1 MPAPVRR
8 PKKKPVLFPSYSLS
22 QATTDQLNGDNSLAN
37 IMNTDAYQL
46 SKGNVGADGYIDGL
60 MPYPKDYRP
69 MTYYNDVI
77 KQDVGVLY
85 NPKTGDIK
93 SDGSSVSDAL
103 TDPNMAPIL
112 DMTRKSVEQKY
123 VSDMTPALQRPDA
136 LDMAQTSKPAPNM
149 RADALDLPQTTNPDM
164 GVDDYSKSGDERD
177 FTRMNA
183 TNAYDVANMYN
194 KPALEAINP
203 NDDRYDFVN
212 RNQAEEPV
220 LDYNPSEE
228 NDFINPN
235 GTNAYDVAS
244 MYGGNPNE
252 FPKDQAMFTGQEMP
266 TGARL
271 DPYME
276 IPQTDVPEGVL
287 SAKGGAEPKG
297 NGILNTDTTSSSDRK
312 GSAVSANARGSMMPF
327 AKINRNEMLM
337 RMGAKM
343 MAGSTQ
349 GYGAAMDAAFSEY
362 GNIKDANRQAETDAF
377 NKAEATRLAEERI
390 AALKAKAKAT
400 KTDSESVG
408 NLRYGV
414 SKLQN
419 GLEMIRG
426 AKGNLTGVNAGA
438 IFSRIYGKAVGSEA
452 EAQRL
457 FLKELGLDAIM
468 KRVSQTKGAISN
480 AEMKLFAASAPD
492 INSQE
497 IVWEKWI
504 ERQIQMSNILINRLE
519 TGGSVD
525 ENAKLSDTMPS
536 IDTSVGTTGTTND
549 DNALYNEADA
559 IIG

>member
-1 MPAPVRR
+1 MSRAILLNKRR
-8 PKKKPVLFPSYSLS
+8 KKKPKSLPRYTLS
-22 QATTDQLNGDNSLAN
+22 QAATDQMNQDNSLSS
-37 IMNTDAYQL
+37 IMNTDAFKL
-46 SKGNVGADGYIDGL
+46 SRGNVGADGYIDQF
-60 MPYPKDYRP
+60 MPPP
-69 MTYYNDVI
+69 P
-77 KQDVGVLY
+77 QPVLY
-85 NPKTGDIK
+85 N
-93 SDGSSVSDAL
+93 
-103 TDPNMAPIL
+103 
-112 DMTRKSVEQKY
+112 
-123 VSDMTPALQRPDA
+123 
-136 LDMAQTSKPAPNM
+136 
-149 RADALDLPQTTNPDM
+149 NP
-164 GVDDYSKSGDERD
+164 
-177 FTRMNA
+177 
-183 TNAYDVANMYN
+183 
-194 KPALEAINP
+194 
-203 NDDRYDFVN
+203 
-212 RNQAEEPV
+212 
-220 LDYNPSEE
+220 EE
-228 NDFINPN
+228 NDFGQLEYKPKPSLEMNYVGQEDNTSPRINAS
-235 GTNAYDVAS
+235 NAYGMPAKYKAILEAEAADKALV
-244 MYGGNPNE
+244 
-252 FPKDQAMFTGQEMP
+252 DQANAVLNDVEGNGFEEYTLSNATQPVSYENERYNSLPLTNDQYEPINDMVAGENLFPYTSVPDGHHRMPDGSIMPDSEMD
-266 TGARL
+266 A
-271 DPYME
+271 D
-276 IPQTDVPEGVL
+276 GVL
-287 SAKGGAEPKG
+287 NAKGEPKPKG

-312 GSAVSANARGSMMPF
+312 GSAVSSNARGSMMPF
-327 AKINRNEMLM
+327 AKINRNEALM
-337 RMGAKM
+337 RIGGAM
-343 MAGSTQ
+343 VGGSSQ
-349 GYGAAMDAAFSEY
+349 GFSGAMKAATDEF
-362 GNIKDANRQAETDAF
+362 GNIQDANRQAETAAF

-419 GLEMIRG
+419 GLEMIRN

-536 IDTSVGTTGTTND
+536 IDTGVGTTGTTTDN
-549 DNALYNEADA
+549 NALYNEADA